1 MARDWSQLMR
11 ITLLWFS
18 AYLAALLFDRDLWVV
33 SPYGLA
39 ESLCWLL
46 ILSLLV
52 SVPAVRA
59 FVGGLPRA
67 QRAFCAVAIGALLF
81 GQFTGIRP
89 KRTFPLVPWRMFGSV
104 DRTLQPF
111 TFFELVGDTKDGR
124 SLLVNPVKV
133 FPSLKNFRMTVGLSG
148 VIERGLDE
156 AAAREQ
162 RQADEQRLREM
173 LAAIGRVYN
182 ERHPDQ
188 ALRALGVI
196 RCHFDPALP
205 HPEAR
210 ITRQRAL
217 TVDVMASA
225 P

>member
-1 MARDWSQLMR
+1 MMR

-89 KRTFPLVPWRMFGSV
+89 KRTFPLVPWRMRSATYIRPPAV
-104 DRTLQPF
+104 WSEPDRRVCYSAFCSP
-111 TFFELVGDTKDGR
+111 GR
-124 SLLVNPVKV
+124 AYP
-133 FPSLKNFRMTVGLSG
+133 
-148 VIERGLDE
+148 
-156 AAAREQ
+156 
-162 RQADEQRLREM
+162 
-173 LAAIGRVYN
+173 
-182 ERHPDQ
+182 
-188 ALRALGVI
+188 
-196 RCHFDPALP
+196 
-205 HPEAR
+205 
-210 ITRQRAL
+210 
-217 TVDVMASA
+217 
-225 P
+225 